1 MNQRDGAGDGFAS
14 ICDERKHTVVSRHRP
29 SIDTM
34 SAPVIQSRPTA
45 AAMVEAAPLAT
56 SVVIAV
62 VASSFLLTGLSGA
75 NNFGITCLMPKLALW
90 SPLSSYYRVWTS
102 WMSHGSFFHVLLNV
116 LAFGPMASALE
127 RTIGTVQ
134 FAALFIAFAHVGA
147 LIHVLAAGFLWFT
160 LGYYSS
166 LMSCSIGMSGIV
178 FSLIV
183 CETNVNDVG
192 RRSVFGLFEVSSAW
206 YPIALLMTIQLIMPG
221 ISFLGHASGIVAGY
235 LYVKGYLNLILLS
248 SEQATAIERSAL
260 LAPLTRMESFVSGGH
275 NAHPNHDANAS
286 VFPRFTSP
294 RNWQLPVFGTP
305 AAHAVN
311 GNARARVTTSNV
323 TVFSGEGRKLGG
335 QGSTTGGMVKEVAVD
350 ERKLSSLVEMGFDST
365 DARRAL
371 QMSEGDMTKAT
382 QMLTDAQG
390 QGDDDLV

>member
-1 MNQRDGAGDGFAS
+1 
-14 ICDERKHTVVSRHRP
+14 
-29 SIDTM
+29 M
-34 SAPVIQSRPTA
+34 SAPAIQSRPTA
-45 AAMVEAAPLAT
+45 AAVVETAPLAT

-102 WMSHGSFFHVLLNV
+102 WMSHGSFVHVLLNV

-147 LIHVLAAGFLWFT
+147 VIHVLAAGFLWFT
-160 LGYYSS
+160 LDYYSS

-192 RRSVFGLFEVSSAW
+192 QRSVFGLFEVSSAW
-206 YPIALLMTIQLIMPG
+206 YPVALLVTIQLIMPG
-221 ISFLGHASGIVAGY
+221 VSFLGHASGIVAGY

-248 SEQATAIERSAL
+248 SERAAAIEQSAI
-260 LAPLTRMESFVSGGH
+260 APLTRMESFVSGGH
-275 NAHPNHDANAS
+275 NAHPNQDANANI
-286 VFPRFTSP
+286 FPRFTSP

-305 AAHAVN
+305 TSHAAN
-311 GNARARVTTSNV
+311 SNARVTTANV
-323 TVFSGEGRKLGG
+323 TAFSGEGRKLGG

-350 ERKLSSLVEMGFDST
+350 ERKFSSLVEMGFDST

-371 QMSEGDMTKAT
+371 QVSEGDMTKAM
-382 QMLTDAQG
+382 QVLTDAQG